1 MKISII
7 YFILKNLLWIAKSW
21 PFLLNLF
28 VKTFFILGGIHQL
41 WNRPIWGVYNRVS
54 YKSFSSIAKLKKIR
68 FQYKTTL
75 CYIKNEK
82 FKNHSLSLFLFWT
95 ENSFHQNSKVFI
107 FTDSVF
113 LLFNKESIDVLC
125 LFLTN
130 RLKLLNVSVPYS
142 ASTSRGAWSWL
153 NVFIYPHMVFIK
165 YVPVSLSLAICLMW
179 LTSWENSC
187 NQRS

>member
-107 FTDSVF
+107 LPILFFTFQQRINRCIVS
-113 LLFNKESIDVLC
+113 LFNKSIKTIKCFCPIFSLY
-125 LFLTN
+125 F
-130 RLKLLNVSVPYS
+130 
-142 ASTSRGAWSWL
+142 SWG
-153 NVFIYPHMVFIK
+153 MV
-165 YVPVSLSLAICLMW
+165 VA
-179 LTSWENSC
+179 
-187 NQRS
+187 